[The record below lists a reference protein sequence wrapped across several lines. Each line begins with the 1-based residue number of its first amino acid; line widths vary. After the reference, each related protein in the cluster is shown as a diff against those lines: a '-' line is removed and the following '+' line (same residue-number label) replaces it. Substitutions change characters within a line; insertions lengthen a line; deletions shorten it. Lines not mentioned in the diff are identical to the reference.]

1 MSGASSQPPSR
12 LARDSLIVGAA
23 TILSRLLG
31 FARDVLIARLLGTG
45 PVADAFLA
53 ALRLPNLV
61 RRVLG
66 EGGLNAPFVPLYLAI
81 KTERG
86 EEAAKRFAGAAASQL
101 GLLLIGFV
109 VLAEIFAPWVVLG
122 LAGGFAEEPQT
133 LALAAFYTRLMLPFV
148 LLTTL
153 AALLAALLNA
163 EGRFTVAA
171 LAPAL
176 MNAILLAALLMELFR
191 GSDSHASATL
201 LAACLSLTG
210 LAHLAMILWRL
221 RGIGLPRPSLRW
233 SPDMTRLVKTGGAT
247 LLAASAAQ
255 LVLLVSTQIASTEPG
270 SVSALYYAD
279 RVFQL
284 PLSFFGVAMGT
295 VVLSAMAGER
305 SQADH
310 DALLGRALALGLA
323 LAVPAATALFVLAEP
338 IVSVLFENGQF
349 GVADRQRTAAA
360 LAAFALGLP
369 FALAAKVFGQVYFVR
384 RQPRLPLIAGFAA
397 VAIAALAGFLLLDW
411 RNAAII
417 GALAASLAFIVQA
430 GLLAID
436 LLRTGLWRPRWADA
450 RTILAIL
457 LATAL
462 MVLVLNVATGP
473 LLPALNP
480 GEPVLRRAG
489 ALALLCCAGA
499 ATYAAAGFM
508 LGAFDAVLPPR
519 LLRLRGASVRTPRS
533 GADRPRL

>member
-1 MSGASSQPPSR
+1 VSVPEDAPAKPPSR
-12 LARDSLIVGAA
+12 LARDSLVVGAA

-66 EGGLNAPFVPLYLAI
+66 EGGLNAPFVPLYLSV
-81 KTERG
+81 KTENG
-86 EEAAKRFAGAAASQL
+86 EAAARRFAGEAASHL
-101 GLLLIGFV
+101 GLLLLLLV
-109 VLAEIFAPWVVLG
+109 ALAELFAPWVVLG
-122 LAGGFAEEPQT
+122 LAGGFAGEPDT

-176 MNAILLAALLMELFR
+176 MNAILLAVLLVELFR
-191 GSDSHASATL
+191 GGPSEQSATL
-201 LAACLSLTG
+201 LAACLSLSG
-210 LAHLAMILWRL
+210 LAHLALVLAPL
-221 RGIGLPRPSLRW
+221 RRIGVLRPSLRW
-233 SPDMTRLVKTGGAT
+233 SPEMKRLVRTGGAT

-255 LVLLVSTQIASTEPG
+255 LVLLVSTQIASAEAG
-270 SVSALYYAD
+270 SVAALYYAD

-295 VVLSAMAGER
+295 VVLSAMAGEQ
-305 SQADH
+305 SQAEH

-323 LAVPAATALFVLAEP
+323 LAIPAATALFLLAEP

-349 GVADRQRTAAA
+349 GAADRVRTAAA
-360 LAAFALGLP
+360 LSAFALGLP

-384 RQPRLPLIAGFAA
+384 RRPRVPLLAGLAA
-397 VAIAALAGFLLLDW
+397 VIVAACAGYALLGW
-411 RNAAII
+411 REAAMI
-417 GALAASLAFIVQA
+417 GALAASLAFLVQA
-430 GLLAID
+430 LLLAGC
-436 LLRTGLWRPRWADA
+436 LLREGLWRPDA
-450 RTILAIL
+450 ATIRTILAIL
-457 LATAL
+457 LAAAL
-462 MVLVLNVATGP
+462 MAAALAFLLAPLQPWLAPGRHTLTRVA
-473 LLPALNP
+473 ALAALCL
-480 GEPVLRRAG
+480 GG
-489 ALALLCCAGA
+489 ALVYGLAGWI
-499 ATYAAAGFM
+499 
-508 LGAFDAVLPPR
+508 LGAFGPL

-533 GADRPRL
+533 

>member
-1 MSGASSQPPSR
+1 MTEDPATNGKPPRQSSR
-12 LARDSLIVGAA
+12 LARDSLVVGAA

-31 FARDVLIARLLGTG
+31 FARDVLIARLLGAG

-53 ALRLPNLV
+53 ALRLPNLI

-81 KTERG
+81 KAERG
-86 EEAAKRFAGAAASQL
+86 EEAARRFAGAAASQL
-101 GLLLIGFV
+101 GVMLTGFV
-109 VLAEIFAPWVVLG
+109 ALAEIFAPWVVLG
-122 LAGGFAEEPQT
+122 LAGGFAAEPQT

-176 MNAILLAALLMELFR
+176 MNAILLAALLVELFR
-191 GSDSHASATL
+191 GGDSHASATL
-201 LAACLSLTG
+201 LAGCLSLTG

-233 SPDMTRLVKTGGAT
+233 SPDMTRLVRTGGAT

-255 LVLLVSTQIASTEPG
+255 LVLLISTQIASTEPG

-295 VVLSAMAGER
+295 VVLSAMAGEL
-305 SQADH
+305 SPAGH
-310 DALLGRALALGLA
+310 DALLGRALVLGLA
-323 LAVPAATALFVLAEP
+323 LAIPAAAALVMLAGP
-338 IVSVLFENGQF
+338 IVSVLFENGRF
-349 GVADRQRTAAA
+349 GADDRERTAAA

-384 RQPRLPLIAGFAA
+384 RRPRRPLIAGFAA
-397 VAIAALAGFLLLDW
+397 VAVAALAGSILLGW
-411 RNAAII
+411 RDAATV
-417 GALAASLAFIVQA
+417 GALAASFAFIVQA
-430 GLLAID
+430 GLLGLD
-436 LLRTGLWRPRWADA
+436 LLRAGLWRPRWTDA
-450 RTILAIL
+450 RTMLAIL
-457 LATAL
+457 LAAAS
-462 MVLVLNVATGP
+462 MIIVLAAAIGP
-473 LLPALNP
+473 LEPSLAPEQPA
-480 GEPVLRRAG
+480 LRRAG
-489 ALALLCCAGA
+489 ALALLCCAGGL
-499 ATYAAAGFM
+499 TYAAAGF
-508 LGAFDAVLPPR
+508 LTGAFDMVLPPR

-533 GADRPRL
+533 

>member
-1 MSGASSQPPSR
+1 MSGTSPQPPSR

-31 FARDVLIARLLGTG
+31 FARDVLIARLLGAG
-45 PVADAFLA
+45 PLADAFLA

-81 KTERG
+81 KAERG
-86 EEAAKRFAGAAASQL
+86 DEDAKRFAGTAISQL

-109 VLAEIFAPWVVLG
+109 VLAEMFAPWVVLG
-122 LAGGFAEEPQT
+122 LAGGFADEPQM

-176 MNAILLAALLMELFR
+176 MNAILLAALLIELLR
-191 GSDSHASATL
+191 GSDSHTSATL

-210 LAHLAMILWRL
+210 LAHLAMVLLRL

-233 SPDMTRLVKTGGAT
+233 SPDMTRLVRTGGAT

-295 VVLSAMAGER
+295 VVLSAMAGEQ

-323 LAVPAATALFVLAEP
+323 LAIPAAAALFVLAEP

-349 GVADRQRTAAA
+349 GVADRGRTAAA
-360 LAAFALGLP
+360 LAAFACGLP
-369 FALAAKVFGQVYFVR
+369 FALAAKVFGQVYFAR
-384 RQPRLPLIAGFAA
+384 RQPRLPVIAGLAA
-397 VAIAALAGFLLLDW
+397 VLVAALVGFFLLGS
-411 RNAAII
+411 RNAAMI
-417 GALAASLAFIVQA
+417 GALAASLAFIVQT
-430 GLLAID
+430 GLMGVH
-436 LLRTGLWRPRWADA
+436 LLRTGLWRPRWTDA
-450 RTILAIL
+450 RAILAIL
-457 LATAL
+457 VAAAL
-462 MVLVLNVATGP
+462 MVLVLSVAIEP

-480 GEPVLRRAG
+480 GEPALRRAR
-489 ALALLCCAGA
+489 ALAVLCGAGA
-499 ATYAAAGFM
+499 AVYAVAGF
-508 LGAFDAVLPPR
+508 LFGAFDAVLPPK

-533 GADRPRL
+533 

>member
-1 MSGASSQPPSR
+1 MSPAGEAEPPPSR

-31 FARDVLIARLLGTG
+31 FARDVLIARLLGAG

-66 EGGLNAPFVPLYLAI
+66 EGGLNAPFVPLYLAV
-81 KTERG
+81 KAERG
-86 EEAAKRFAGAAASQL
+86 EDDAKRFAGAATSQL
-101 GLLLIGFV
+101 GLLLVGFV

-122 LAGGFAEEPQT
+122 LAGGFADEPQT

-176 MNAILLAALLMELFR
+176 MNAMLLAALLFETFR
-191 GSDSHASATL
+191 GGDSATSANL

-210 LAHLAMILWRL
+210 FAHLAMILWRL
-221 RGIGLPRPSLRW
+221 RGIGLPQPSLRW
-233 SPDMTRLVKTGGAT
+233 SPDMTRLVRTGGAT

-255 LVLLVSTQIASTEPG
+255 LVLLVSPQIASTEPG

-295 VVLSAMAGER
+295 VVLSAMAGEQR
-305 SQADH
+305 QADH

-323 LAVPAATALFVLAEP
+323 LAIPAATALFVLADP
-338 IVSVLFENGQF
+338 IVSVLFENGRF
-349 GVADRQRTAAA
+349 GATDRERTAAA
-360 LAAFALGLP
+360 LAAFAGGLP

-397 VAIAALAGFLLLDW
+397 VAVAALAGYILLGW
-411 RNAAII
+411 RDAAMI
-417 GALAASLAFIVQA
+417 GALAASLAFVVQA
-430 GLLAID
+430 GLLGAH
-436 LLRTGLWRPRWADA
+436 LLRAGLWRPRWADA
-450 RTILAIL
+450 RTILAVII
-457 LATAL
+457 AAVL
-462 MVLVLNVATGP
+462 MVAVLEATLRP
-473 LLPALNP
+473 LLSALSP
-480 GEPVLRRAG
+480 DQPSLARAG

-499 ATYAAAGFM
+499 ATYAIAGFL
-508 LGAFDAVLPPR
+508 LGAFDAVLPAR

-533 GADRPRL
+533 

>member
-1 MSGASSQPPSR
+1 MSGTSPQPSSR

-31 FARDVLIARLLGTG
+31 FARDVMIARLLGTG

-81 KTERG
+81 KSERG
-86 EEAAKRFAGAAASQL
+86 EEAAQRFASTAVSQL
-101 GLLLIGFV
+101 TLLLIILIALGEV
-109 VLAEIFAPWVVLG
+109 FAPWVVLG
-122 LAGGFAEEPQT
+122 IAGGFSDEPTT
-133 LALAAFYTRLMLPFV
+133 LKLAAIYTRWMLPFV
-148 LLTTL
+148 VLTTL
-153 AALLAALLNA
+153 ASLLAAILNA
-163 EGRFTVAA
+163 ERRFTMAA

-176 MNAILLAALLMELFR
+176 TNLVLILTLLMALMTGEEPEEGAGEL
-191 GSDSHASATL
+191 A
-201 LAACLSLTG
+201 
-210 LAHLAMILWRL
+210 LAMSFAGLL
-221 RGIGLPRPSLRW
+221 HLLFMLTALSSSSAGLPRPNLRW
-233 SPDMTRLVKTGGAT
+233 SPDMTRLIRTGGAT

-255 LVLLVSTQIASTEPG
+255 LVLLVSTQIASTAPG

-295 VVLSAMAGER
+295 VVLSAMAGEQ
-305 SQADH
+305 SQAGH

-323 LAVPAATALFVLAEP
+323 LAIPAATALFVLAEP

-349 GVADRQRTAAA
+349 GVADRERTAAA
-360 LAAFALGLP
+360 LAAFACGLP

-384 RQPRLPLIAGFAA
+384 RQPRLPLIAGFVA
-397 VAIAALAGFLLLDW
+397 VLVAALAGFLLLGW
-411 RNAAII
+411 RDAAMI
-417 GALAASLAFIVQA
+417 GALAASLAFIAQT
-430 GLLAID
+430 GLMGVH
-436 LLRTGLWRPRWADA
+436 LLRAGLWRPRWTDA

-462 MVLVLNVATGP
+462 MVLVLNVAIGP
-473 LLPALNP
+473 FLPALNP
-480 GEPVLRRAG
+480 SEPALRRAG
-489 ALALLCCAGA
+489 ALMLLCSTGA
-499 ATYAAAGFM
+499 AIYAVAGF
-508 LGAFDAVLPPR
+508 LFGAFDAVLPPR

-533 GADRPRL
+533 

>member
-1 MSGASSQPPSR
+1 VSHPGEAEIPPSR

-31 FARDVLIARLLGTG
+31 FARDVLIARLLGAG
-45 PVADAFLA
+45 PTADAFLA
-53 ALRLPNLV
+53 ALRLPNLI

-66 EGGLNAPFVPLYLAI
+66 EGGLNAPFVPLYLVI
-81 KTERG
+81 KAERG
-86 EEAAKRFAGAAASQL
+86 EAAAKRFAGEAMSQL
-101 GLLLIGFV
+101 GLLLICFV

-122 LAGGFAEEPQT
+122 LAGGFTDAPQT
-133 LALAAFYTRLMLPFV
+133 LTLAAFYTRLMLPFV

-153 AALLAALLNA
+153 SALLAALLNA
-163 EGRFTVAA
+163 EGRFTIAA

-176 MNAILLAALLMELFR
+176 MNTILLAALLIELFR

-210 LAHLAMILWRL
+210 LAHLVLILLRL
-221 RGIGLPRPSLRW
+221 RVVGLPRPNLRW
-233 SPDMTRLVKTGGAT
+233 SPDMTRLVRTGGAT

-295 VVLSAMAGER
+295 VVLSAMAGEV
-305 SQADH
+305 SQANH

-323 LAVPAATALFVLAEP
+323 LAVPAAAALFVLAEP
-338 IVSVLFENGQF
+338 IVSVLFENGLF
-349 GVADRQRTAAA
+349 GVADRERTAAA
-360 LAAFALGLP
+360 LAAFACGLP

-384 RQPRLPLIAGFAA
+384 RQPRLPLIAGLAA
-397 VAIAALAGFLLLDW
+397 VLVAALAGFFLLGW
-411 RNAAII
+411 RDAAMI
-417 GALAASLAFIVQA
+417 GALAASLAFIVQT
-430 GLLAID
+430 GLLGMH
-436 LLRTGLWRPRWADA
+436 LLRTRLWRPRWTDA

-457 LATAL
+457 LAAAL
-462 MVLVLNVATGP
+462 MVLVLNVAIGP

-480 GEPVLRRAG
+480 GEPALRRAC
-489 ALALLCCAGA
+489 ALMLLCCAGA
-499 ATYAAAGFM
+499 AIYAVAGFL
-508 LGAFDAVLPPR
+508 LGAFDAILPPR

-533 GADRPRL
+533 

>member
-1 MSGASSQPPSR
+1 MTEDPATNGKPPRQSSR
-12 LARDSLIVGAA
+12 LARDSLVVGAA

-31 FARDVLIARLLGTG
+31 FARDVLIARLLGAG

-53 ALRLPNLV
+53 ALRLPNLI

-81 KTERG
+81 KAERG
-86 EEAAKRFAGAAASQL
+86 EEAARRFAGAAASQL
-101 GLLLIGFV
+101 GVMLTGFV
-109 VLAEIFAPWVVLG
+109 ALAEIFAPWVVLG
-122 LAGGFAEEPQT
+122 LAGGFAAEPQT

-176 MNAILLAALLMELFR
+176 MNAILLAALLVELFR
-191 GSDSHASATL
+191 GGDSHASATL
-201 LAACLSLTG
+201 LAGCLSLTG

-233 SPDMTRLVKTGGAT
+233 SPDMTRLVRTGGAT

-255 LVLLVSTQIASTEPG
+255 LVLLISTQIASTEPG

-295 VVLSAMAGER
+295 VVLSAMAGEL
-305 SQADH
+305 SPAGH
-310 DALLGRALALGLA
+310 ALLGRALVLGLA
-323 LAVPAATALFVLAEP
+323 LAIPAAAALVMLAGP
-338 IVSVLFENGQF
+338 IVSVLFENGRF
-349 GVADRQRTAAA
+349 GADDRERTAAA

-384 RQPRLPLIAGFAA
+384 RRPRRALIAGFAA
-397 VAIAALAGFLLLDW
+397 VAVAALAGSILLGW
-411 RNAAII
+411 RDAATV
-417 GALAASLAFIVQA
+417 GALAASFAFIVQA
-430 GLLAID
+430 GLLGLD
-436 LLRTGLWRPRWADA
+436 LLRAGLWRPRWTDA
-450 RTILAIL
+450 RTMLAIL
-457 LATAL
+457 LASAA
-462 MVLVLNVATGP
+462 MIIVLAAAIGP
-473 LLPALNP
+473 LEPSLAPEQPA
-480 GEPVLRRAG
+480 LRRAG
-489 ALALLCCAGA
+489 ALALLCCAGGL
-499 ATYAAAGFM
+499 TYAAAGF
-508 LGAFDAVLPPR
+508 LTGAFDMVLPPR

-533 GADRPRL
+533 

>member
-1 MSGASSQPPSR
+1 MSDPGGAEAPSSR

-81 KTERG
+81 KAERG
-86 EEAAKRFAGAAASQL
+86 GETAKRFAGAAASQL

-109 VLAEIFAPWVVLG
+109 ALAEMFAPWVVLG
-122 LAGGFAEEPQT
+122 LAGGFADEPQT
-133 LALAAFYTRLMLPFV
+133 LALAAFYMRLMLPFV

-176 MNAILLAALLMELFR
+176 MNAILLAALLFETFR

-210 LAHLAMILWRL
+210 LAHLVMILWCL

-233 SPDMTRLVKTGGAT
+233 SPDMTRLIRTGGAT

-295 VVLSAMAGER
+295 VVLSAMAGEV

-323 LAVPAATALFVLAEP
+323 LAIPAAAALIVLAEP

-349 GVADRQRTAAA
+349 GVADRERTAAA
-360 LAAFALGLP
+360 LAAFACGLP

-384 RQPRLPLIAGFAA
+384 QQPRLPVIAGLTA
-397 VAIAALAGFLLLDW
+397 VLVAALAGFFLLGW
-411 RNAAII
+411 RNAAMI
-417 GALAASLAFIVQA
+417 GALAASLAFIVQT
-430 GLLAID
+430 GLMGVN
-436 LLRTGLWRPRWADA
+436 LLRTGLWRPRWTDA
-450 RTILAIL
+450 RMVLAIL
-457 LATAL
+457 LTAAL
-462 MVLVLNVATGP
+462 MVLVLNVAIGP

-480 GEPVLRRAG
+480 GEPALQRAG

-499 ATYAAAGFM
+499 ATYAVAGFL
-508 LGAFDAVLPPR
+508 LGAFDPVLPPR

-533 GADRPRL
+533 